1 MYLLPSFSEIP
12 VVSGHSLV
20 PFSMISTNRPHSPRW
35 CLLGRMKTEVLKS
48 DFWSGGK
55 SNYCFFTMA
64 NVWKTRMYDIH
75 HNCFWG
81 QAGTIYLNSAKYC
94 TKVNFNLCKWTQI
107 CLLCKL
113 YSTREF
119 GWGGDVGQASWLG
132 LIRDT
137 PWFPT
142 DHNHCHD
149 HHILLNKNWHRMRT
163 ITFANFYMIFNSNWF
178 TSSIIHSYEP
188 SLTCDGFH

>member
-1 MYLLPSFSEIP
+1 M
-12 VVSGHSLV
+12 
-20 PFSMISTNRPHSPRW
+20 
-35 CLLGRMKTEVLKS
+35 
-48 DFWSGGK
+48 
-55 SNYCFFTMA
+55 
-64 NVWKTRMYDIH
+64 KTRMYDIH

-81 QAGTIYLNSAKYC
+81 QAGTIYLDSSKHC
-94 TKVNFNLCKWTQI
+94 TKVNYNLCKWTQI

-113 YSTREF
+113 YSTRDF

-163 ITFANFYMIFNSNWF
+163 ITFTYSFLHDFRYQLIYYFNNTFIRTILDLRWISLKS
-178 TSSIIHSYEP
+178 TSQILNPWQI
-188 SLTCDGFH
+188 SLAIQFCGRTNDN